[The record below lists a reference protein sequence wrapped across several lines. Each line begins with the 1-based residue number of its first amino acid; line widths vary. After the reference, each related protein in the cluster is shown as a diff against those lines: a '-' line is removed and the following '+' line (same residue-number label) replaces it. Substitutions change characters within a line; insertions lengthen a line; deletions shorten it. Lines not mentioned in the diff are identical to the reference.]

1 VLAITPNTKAFICSQ
16 FIDFRKGIDGLQG
29 VCRKIIRQDP
39 FSGTI
44 FIFFN
49 KRRTSIRFLFYDG
62 QGFWLCTKRL
72 SKGKFQ
78 WFPEDNNGA
87 GMQIRSCDLQALI
100 WNGHPEKANFS
111 KDWREVS

>member
-1 VLAITPNTKAFICSQ
+1 MLAISPNTKAFICSQ

-44 FIFFN
+44 FI
-49 KRRTSIRFLFYDG
+49 
-62 QGFWLCTKRL
+62 
-72 SKGKFQ
+72 
-78 WFPEDNNGA
+78 EENNGA

-100 WNGHPEKANFS
+100 WNGHPGKANFS
-111 KDWREVS
+111 KDWREIS